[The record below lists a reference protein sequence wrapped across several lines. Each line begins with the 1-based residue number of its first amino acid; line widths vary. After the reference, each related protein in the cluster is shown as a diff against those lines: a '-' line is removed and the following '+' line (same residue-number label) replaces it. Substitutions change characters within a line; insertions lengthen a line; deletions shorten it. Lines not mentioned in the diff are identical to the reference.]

1 MSSTEPS
8 ANAQQQ
14 ASQLGIPGEHGRLL
28 ARLARQA
35 IAHRLETG
43 EAPPVPRNLPEPLQ
57 QTRAAF
63 ASLHH
68 GEQLRGCMG
77 TLIGR
82 KPLIEQAQESAVE
95 AALADPRFEPVS
107 RAELD
112 RLTLSASVLT
122 DPEQLWVDSE
132 AELLERLRP
141 GEDGLIL
148 KDGHRQATF
157 LPAVWAHLP
166 EPQAFIAHLKAKAG
180 LRPDHWSPDMQV
192 ARYTSVT
199 FTAEPPLQGAD

>member
-1 MSSTEPS
+1 MPSSNHAPPQQEP
-8 ANAQQQ
+8 
-14 ASQLGIPGEHGRLL
+14 QLEIGGEHGRLL
-28 ARLARQA
+28 AELARQA
-35 IAHRLETG
+35 VVHRLETG
-43 EAPPVPRNLPEPLQ
+43 EAPPVPRNLPEPLRQ
-57 QTRAAF
+57 ARAAF

-82 KPLIEQAQESAVE
+82 KPLIEQAQESAIE
-95 AALADPRFEPVS
+95 AAVADPRFEPVS

-112 RLTLSASVLT
+112 RLTLNASVLT
-122 DPEQLWVDSE
+122 EPEQLWVSSE

-157 LPAVWAHLP
+157 LPAVWEHLP
-166 EPQAFIAHLKAKAG
+166 EPREFIAHLKAKAG